1 MIEDAFFL
9 EPARWQTDQADLKA
23 VRVAVFVIE
32 QAIPESD
39 EWDALDA
46 PSQHLLAR
54 DTARRA
60 IGCGR
65 LTPEHT
71 IGRMAVLR
79 EWRGRGVGAAL
90 LRALIEQARALG
102 WPDAAL
108 HAQVQAMPF
117 YARQGFVPF
126 GEVYDECGIPHQ
138 RMRLVLAPP
147 EQPPTQR
154 GNATARPPARVLE
167 AGSRDDAVAAVLS
180 LLGDA
185 RHTMAFYT
193 RELDPGLLDSEP
205 VLQALRELSMRGR
218 GAELR
223 LLVQEPQA
231 ALRDGHRLIA
241 LAQRL
246 PSVIRLRVPVEDS
259 DRQYAAAFALNDV
272 GGYLLRPLG
281 NRYDGQGN
289 TCDPGRQAQLLR
301 YFEQVWE
308 RSEPAAT
315 LRPLEL

>member
-1 MIEDAFFL
+1 MIDGAFFL
-9 EPARWQTDQADLKA
+9 EPARWETDQADLRA
-23 VRVAVFVIE
+23 VRMAVFVVE

-39 EWDALDA
+39 EWDALDV

-54 DTARRA
+54 DAAGRP
-60 IGCGR
+60 IGCSR

-79 EWRGRGVGAAL
+79 EWRGRGVGGAL
-90 LRALIEQARALG
+90 LRSLIEQARALG
-102 WPDAAL
+102 WSETVL

-126 GEVYDECGIPHQ
+126 GDVYDECGIPHQ
-138 RMRLVLAPP
+138 RMRLEL
-147 EQPPTQR
+147 T
-154 GNATARPPARVLE
+154 ATEPPPARRSSVSVRPAARALE
-167 AGSRDDAVAAVLS
+167 AVSRDEAITAVLT

-185 RHTMAFYT
+185 RHSVAFYT
-193 RELDPGLLDSEP
+193 RELDPGLLDAEP
-205 VLQALRELSMRGR
+205 VLQVLRQLAMRGR

-231 ALRDGHRLIA
+231 ALLDGHRLIA

-281 NRYDGQGN
+281 NRYEGQGN

-308 RSEPAAT
+308 RSEPAT
-315 LRPLEL
+315 VLRPLEL

>member
-1 MIEDAFFL
+1 MIDGAFFL
-9 EPARWQTDQADLKA
+9 EPARWETDQADLRA
-23 VRVAVFVIE
+23 VRMAVFVVE

-39 EWDALDA
+39 EWDALDV

-54 DTARRA
+54 DAAGRP

-79 EWRGRGVGAAL
+79 EWRGRGVGEAL
-90 LRALIEQARALG
+90 LRSLIEQARALG
-102 WPDAAL
+102 WSETVL

-126 GEVYDECGIPHQ
+126 GDVYDECGIPHR
-138 RMRLVLAPP
+138 RMRLEL
-147 EQPPTQR
+147 T
-154 GNATARPPARVLE
+154 ATEPPPARRSSMSVRPVARALE
-167 AGSRDDAVAAVLS
+167 AVSRDEAITAVLT

-185 RHTMAFYT
+185 RHSMAFYT
-193 RELDPGLLDSEP
+193 RELDPGLLDAEP
-205 VLQALRELSMRGR
+205 VLQALRQLAMRGR

-223 LLVQEPQA
+223 LLVQEPQT
-231 ALRDGHRLIA
+231 ALLDGHRLIA

-259 DRQYAAAFALNDV
+259 DRQYAAAFAFNDV

-281 NRYDGQGN
+281 NRYEGQGS

-308 RSEPAAT
+308 RSEPAT
-315 LRPLEL
+315 VLRPLEL

>member
-1 MIEDAFFL
+1 MIEAAFHL
-9 EPARWQTDQADLKA
+9 EPARWETDQADLRA
-23 VRVAVFVIE
+23 VRMAVFVVE

-46 PSQHLLAR
+46 RSQHLLAR
-54 DTARRA
+54 DASGRA

-65 LTPEHT
+65 LTPERT
-71 IGRMAVLR
+71 IGRVAVLR
-79 EWRGRGVGAAL
+79 DWRGRGVGEAL
-90 LRALIEQARALG
+90 LRSLVEQARTLG
-102 WPDAAL
+102 WPEAVL
-108 HAQVQAMPF
+108 HAQLQAMPF

-126 GEVYDECGIPHQ
+126 GDIYDECGIPHQ
-138 RMRLVLAPP
+138 RMRLILTAP
-147 EQPPTQR
+147 EPPPAQR
-154 GNATARPPARVLE
+154 GVAMVRPAARLLE
-167 AGSRDDAVAAVLS
+167 AASREEAIAAVLS

-193 RELDPGLLDSEP
+193 RELDPGLLDADP
-205 VLQALRELSMRGR
+205 VLEALRELALRGR

-223 LLVQEPQA
+223 LLVQEPLG
-231 ALRDGHRLIA
+231 ALRDGHRLIT

-259 DRQYAAAFALNDV
+259 DRRYAAAFALNDV

-281 NRYDGQGN
+281 NRYEGQGS

-301 YFEQVWE
+301 YFEEVWE
-308 RSEPAAT
+308 RSQAAAA

>member
-1 MIEDAFFL
+1 MIDGSFFL
-9 EPARWQTDQADLKA
+9 EPARWETGQADLKA
-23 VRVAVFVIE
+23 VRMAVFVLE

-46 PSQHLLAR
+46 RSQHLLAR
-54 DTARRA
+54 DATGRA

-65 LTPEHT
+65 LTPDRT

-79 EWRGRGVGAAL
+79 DWRGHGVGAAL
-90 LRALIEQARALG
+90 LRSLIEQARASG
-102 WPDAAL
+102 WPEAVL

-117 YARQGFVPF
+117 YAQQGFAPF
-126 GEVYDECGIPHQ
+126 GDVYDECGIPHQ
-138 RMRLVLAPP
+138 RMRLILTAP
-147 EQPPTQR
+147 EPPPMQR
-154 GNATARPPARVLE
+154 GVTTARPAARLLE
-167 AGSRDDAVAAVLS
+167 TSSRDEIIAAVLA

-193 RELDPGLLDSEP
+193 RELDPGLLDADP
-205 VLQALRELSMRGR
+205 VLEALRELALRGR

-223 LLVQEPQA
+223 LLVQEPLG
-231 ALRDGHRLIA
+231 ALREGHRLIA

-246 PSVIRLRVPVEDS
+246 PSVIRLRVPIEDN
-259 DRQYAAAFALNDV
+259 DRQYAAACALNDV

-281 NRYDGQGN
+281 NRYEGQGN

-308 RSEPAAT
+308 RSQPAAV

>member
-1 MIEDAFFL
+1 MIDGAFFL
-9 EPARWQTDQADLKA
+9 EPARWETDQADLRA
-23 VRVAVFVIE
+23 VRMAVFVVE

-39 EWDALDA
+39 EWDALDV

-54 DTARRA
+54 DAA
-60 IGCGR
+60 GHPIGCGR

-79 EWRGRGVGAAL
+79 EWRGRGVGEAL
-90 LRALIEQARALG
+90 LRSLIEQARALG
-102 WPDAAL
+102 WSETVL

-126 GEVYDECGIPHQ
+126 GDVYDECGIPHQ
-138 RMRLVLAPP
+138 RMRLEL
-147 EQPPTQR
+147 
-154 GNATARPPARVLE
+154 TAAESPPARRSSVPVRPAARTLE
-167 AGSRDDAVAAVLS
+167 AVSRDEAITAVLS

-185 RHTMAFYT
+185 RHSMAFYT
-193 RELDPGLLDSEP
+193 RELDPGLLDAEP
-205 VLQALRELSMRGR
+205 VLQALRQLAMRGR

-231 ALRDGHRLIA
+231 ALLDGHRLIA

-281 NRYDGQGN
+281 NRYEGQGS

-308 RSEPAAT
+308 RSEPAT
-315 LRPLEL
+315 VLRPLEL

>member
-1 MIEDAFFL
+1 MIDDAFFL
-9 EPARWQTDQADLKA
+9 EPASWEIDQADLRA
-23 VRVAVFVIE
+23 VRMAVFVVE

-46 PSQHLLAR
+46 RSQHLLAR
-54 DTARRA
+54 DATGHA

-65 LTPEHT
+65 LTPERT

-79 EWRGRGVGAAL
+79 EWRGRGVGEAL
-90 LRALIEQARALG
+90 LRSLIEQARALG
-102 WPDAAL
+102 WPEAVL
-108 HAQVQAMPF
+108 HAQVQAIPF
-117 YARQGFVPF
+117 YARQGFTPF

-138 RMRLVLAPP
+138 RMRLTLTAPAPP
-147 EQPPTQR
+147 PAQR
-154 GNATARPPARVLE
+154 GVATARPAARALE
-167 AGSRDDAVAAVLS
+167 ASSRAEAIAAVLT

-185 RHTMAFYT
+185 RHAMAFYT
-193 RELDPGLLDSEP
+193 RELDPGLLDADPILE
-205 VLQALRELSMRGR
+205 ALRELALRGR

-223 LLVQEPQA
+223 LLVQDPLG

-281 NRYDGQGN
+281 NRYEGQGS

-308 RSEPAAT
+308 RSQPAAA

>member
-1 MIEDAFFL
+1 MIDGAFFL
-9 EPARWQTDQADLKA
+9 EPANWETDQADLRA
-23 VRVAVFVIE
+23 VRMAVFVVE

-54 DTARRA
+54 DATGRA

-65 LTPEHT
+65 LTPDRT

-79 EWRGRGVGAAL
+79 EWRGRGVGEAL
-90 LRALIEQARALG
+90 LRSLVEQARALG
-102 WPDAAL
+102 WPEVVL
-108 HAQVQAMPF
+108 HAQVQAIPF
-117 YARQGFVPF
+117 YARQGFTPF
-126 GEVYDECGIPHQ
+126 GDVYDECGIPHQ
-138 RMRLVLAPP
+138 RMRLVLTAPAPP
-147 EQPPTQR
+147 PAQR
-154 GNATARPPARVLE
+154 GMASVRPIARALE
-167 AGSRDDAVAAVLS
+167 AVSRDEAIAAVLT

-185 RHTMAFYT
+185 RHAMAFYT
-193 RELDPGLLDSEP
+193 RELDPGLLDADP
-205 VLQALRELSMRGR
+205 VLEALRELALRGR

-223 LLVQEPQA
+223 LLVQDPLG

-281 NRYDGQGN
+281 NRYEGQGS
-289 TCDPGRQAQLLR
+289 TCDPGQQAQLLR

-308 RSEPAAT
+308 RSQPAAA

>member
-1 MIEDAFFL
+1 MIDDAYFL
-9 EPARWQTDQADLKA
+9 EPARWEVDQADLRA
-23 VRVAVFVIE
+23 VRMAVFVVE

-54 DTARRA
+54 DAAGRA

-65 LTPEHT
+65 LTPGHT

-90 LRALIEQARALG
+90 LRSLVEQARALG
-102 WPDAAL
+102 WLEAVL
-108 HAQVQAMPF
+108 HAQVQALPF
-117 YARQGFVPF
+117 YARQGFEPF

-138 RMRLVLAPP
+138 RMRLELTTPEPP
-147 EQPPTQR
+147 PAQR
-154 GNATARPPARVLE
+154 GNAPVRPVARTLE
-167 AGSRDDAVAAVLS
+167 ATSRDEVIAAVLA

-193 RELDPGLLDSEP
+193 RELDPGLLDTEP
-205 VLQALRELSMRGR
+205 VLQALRQLAMRGR
-218 GAELR
+218 GAKLR
-223 LLVQEPQA
+223 LLVQEPLN
-231 ALRDGHRLIA
+231 ALHDGHRLVA

-246 PSVIRLRVPVEDS
+246 PSVIRLRVPVEES
-259 DRQYAAAFALNDV
+259 DRQYTAAFALNDA

-281 NRYDGQGN
+281 NRYEGQGS
-289 TCDPGRQAQLLR
+289 TCDPGRQTQLLR

-308 RSEPAAT
+308 RSEPAAV
-315 LRPLEL
+315 LRLLEL

>member
-1 MIEDAFFL
+1 MIDNAFFL
-9 EPARWQTDQADLKA
+9 EPASWETDQADLKA
-23 VRVAVFVIE
+23 VRMAVFVVE

-46 PSQHLLAR
+46 PSRHLLAR
-54 DTARRA
+54 DAAGRA

-71 IGRMAVLR
+71 IGRMAVVR
-79 EWRGRGVGAAL
+79 EWRGRGVGEAL
-90 LRALIEQARALG
+90 LRSLIEQARALG
-102 WPDAAL
+102 WPEAVL
-108 HAQVQAMPF
+108 HAQVQALPF
-117 YARQGFVPF
+117 YARQGFMPF
-126 GEVYDECGIPHQ
+126 GDVYDECGIPHQ
-138 RMRLVLAPP
+138 RMRLVLSSLEPP
-147 EQPPTQR
+147 PAQR
-154 GNATARPPARVLE
+154 GVVTARPAARLLE
-167 AGSRDDAVAAVLS
+167 ASSRDEAIAAVLT
-180 LLGDA
+180 LLGDT

-193 RELDPGLLDSEP
+193 RELDPGILDADP
-205 VLQALRELSMRGR
+205 VLDALRELALRGR
-218 GAELR
+218 GAGLR
-223 LLVQEPQA
+223 LLVQDPLG
-231 ALRDGHRLIA
+231 ALRDGHRLIT

-281 NRYDGQGN
+281 NRYEGQGS

-308 RSEPAAT
+308 RSQPAIA

>member
-1 MIEDAFFL
+1 MIDGAFFL
-9 EPARWQTDQADLKA
+9 EPANWETDEADLKA
-23 VRVAVFVIE
+23 VRMAVFVVE

-39 EWDALDA
+39 EWDALDV

-54 DTARRA
+54 DATGRP

-79 EWRGRGVGAAL
+79 EWRGRGVGEAL
-90 LRALIEQARALG
+90 LRSLIEQARALG
-102 WPDAAL
+102 WSETVL

-126 GEVYDECGIPHQ
+126 GDVYDECGIPHQ
-138 RMRLVLAPP
+138 RMRLELTPSEPP
-147 EQPPTQR
+147 PAQR
-154 GNATARPPARVLE
+154 GMASVRPVARALE
-167 AGSRDDAVAAVLS
+167 AVSRDEAITAVLT

-185 RHTMAFYT
+185 RHSMAFYT
-193 RELDPGLLDSEP
+193 RELDPGLLDAEP
-205 VLQALRELSMRGR
+205 VLQALRQLAMRGR
-218 GAELR
+218 GAGLR
-223 LLVQEPQA
+223 LLVQEPQT
-231 ALRDGHRLIA
+231 ALLDGHRLIA

-246 PSVIRLRVPVEDS
+246 PSAIRLRVPVEDS
-259 DRQYAAAFALNDV
+259 DRQYAAAFAFNDV

-281 NRYDGQGN
+281 NRYEGQGN

-308 RSEPAAT
+308 RSEPAAA

>member
-1 MIEDAFFL
+1 MIDGAFFL
-9 EPARWQTDQADLKA
+9 EPARWETDQADLRA
-23 VRVAVFVIE
+23 VRMAVFVVE

-39 EWDALDA
+39 EWDALDV

-54 DTARRA
+54 DAAGRP

-79 EWRGRGVGAAL
+79 EWRGRGVGEAL
-90 LRALIEQARALG
+90 LRSLIEQARALG
-102 WPDAAL
+102 WSETVL

-126 GEVYDECGIPHQ
+126 GDVYDECGIPHQ
-138 RMRLVLAPP
+138 RMRLEL
-147 EQPPTQR
+147 
-154 GNATARPPARVLE
+154 TAAESPPARRSSVSVRPAARALE
-167 AGSRDDAVAAVLS
+167 AVSRDEAITAVLT

-185 RHTMAFYT
+185 RHSVAFYT
-193 RELDPGLLDSEP
+193 RELDPGLLDAEP
-205 VLQALRELSMRGR
+205 VLQALRQLAMRGR

-231 ALRDGHRLIA
+231 ALLDGHRLIA

-281 NRYDGQGN
+281 NRYEGQGN

-308 RSEPAAT
+308 RSEPAT
-315 LRPLEL
+315 VLRPLEL